1 MAIKVFIVEDNED
14 IGFILESYL
23 SEEGFEVSLF
33 PSVSAFKAVYP
44 SRLPQVFLLDVML
57 PDGDGIALCNEIKN
71 NPEAGALPVV
81 LMSAHSPAE
90 QIVTKSK
97 ADNFIKKPFD
107 LELIP
112 KTLIEAVQRLIT

>member
-23 SEEGFEVSLF
+23 SQEGFEVSLF
-33 PSVSAFKAVYP
+33 PSVSAFKSVYP

-71 NPEAGALPVV
+71 NPEAAALPVV

-90 QIVTKSK
+90 QIVTESK

-112 KTLIEAVQRLIT
+112 KTLIDAIHR